1 MIIKICVN
9 GQSMEWYDRPP
20 QVADNSIEF
29 VKFKFDLSP
38 DWKDFEVV
46 AQFTQTKTYNQVLID
61 GCCSMPAEIIAGS
74 CRLSLFGQKGG
85 HPIRATSTPL
95 CLHIKRS
102 GFVSSAETPI
112 PPTPDLY
119 SQLLEKLAQ
128 GTIPDSPQHGGFVA
142 QPEPPDD
149 KSLLW
154 IDTDDET
161 SDEPETEPG
170 GYYTPTVSQPDA
182 NTMEV
187 SFAASA
193 EGMPDV
199 EAVRV
204 TLPTGKTPVRGV
216 DYWTD
221 ADKQEIAE
229 MAAELVEVPEGGG
242 NSGDGGSG
250 VSDVVLVNMTVAE
263 DADVID
269 IPVTAEMAN
278 IFNSCPELW
287 FECEFR
293 MPAADSAN
301 ANGNVTISE
310 NAGSWDSIVYFKD
323 LGLIP
328 SNNASYN
335 NPSRLLGIVYQ
346 TSQELM
352 ALYTLNVKNST
363 TKGGTQYGW
372 RQKSVAGRHVR
383 FKGTHAIGA
392 GTILKIIAKG
402 VSA

>member
-61 GCCSMPAEIIAGS
+61 GCCSMPAEIVAGS
-74 CRLSLFGQKGG
+74 CRISLFGQKGG
-85 HPIRATSTPL
+85 LPIRATSTPQ

-170 GYYTPTVSQPDA
+170 GHYTPTVTQPDA
-182 NTMEV
+182 NTMQV
-187 SFAASA
+187 AFTARA
-193 EGMPDV
+193 EGMPAV

-204 TLPTGKTPVRGV
+204 TLPAGPRGEQGPEGPQGEQGPEGPQGEPGQPGKTPVRGV

-221 ADKQEIAE
+221 ADKQE
-229 MAAELVEVPEGGG
+229 MVGSVLAALPKWT
-242 NSGDGGSG
+242 GGS
-250 VSDVVLVNMTVAE
+250 
-263 DADVID
+263 
-269 IPVTAEMAN
+269 
-278 IFNSCPELW
+278 F
-287 FECEFR
+287 
-293 MPAADSAN
+293 
-301 ANGNVTISE
+301 
-310 NAGSWDSIVYFKD
+310 
-323 LGLIP
+323 
-328 SNNASYN
+328 
-335 NPSRLLGIVYQ
+335 
-346 TSQELM
+346 
-352 ALYTLNVKNST
+352 
-363 TKGGTQYGW
+363 
-372 RQKSVAGRHVR
+372 
-383 FKGTHAIGA
+383 
-392 GTILKIIAKG
+392 
-402 VSA
+402 